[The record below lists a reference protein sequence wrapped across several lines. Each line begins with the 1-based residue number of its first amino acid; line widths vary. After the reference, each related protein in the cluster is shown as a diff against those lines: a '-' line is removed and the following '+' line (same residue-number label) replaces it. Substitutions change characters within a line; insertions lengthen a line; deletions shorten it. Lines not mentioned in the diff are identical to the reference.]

1 MTEQQK
7 KCLLR
12 MNNKTSFDVWGG
24 LVNSIYD
31 LTKDN
36 IKELKKDFETYEK
49 TQKNNILWQQDK
61 ETIKTIINNW
71 VVAFRSYSLYI
82 K

>member
-1 MTEQQK
+1 MTEKQK
-7 KCLLR
+7 QCLLR
-12 MNNKTSFDVWGG
+12 MNSKTSFDVWCG
-24 LVNSIYD
+24 LVKSIYD
-31 LTKDN
+31 LTKEQ
-36 IKELKKDFETYEK
+36 IKELKNDFTNYEQ

-71 VVAFRSYSLYI
+71 CVAFRCYSLYI

>member
-1 MTEQQK
+1 MTEKQK
-7 KCLLR
+7 QCLLR

>member
-1 MTEQQK
+1 MTEKQK
-7 KCLLR
+7 QCLLR

-24 LVNSIYD
+24 LVKSIYD
-31 LTKDN
+31 LTKEQ
-36 IKELKKDFETYEK
+36 IKELKNDFTNYEQ

-61 ETIKTIINNW
+61 ETIKAIINNW
-71 VVAFRSYSLYI
+71 CVAFRCYSLYI

>member
-24 LVNSIYD
+24 LVKSIYD
-31 LTKDN
+31 LTKEQ
-36 IKELKKDFETYEK
+36 IKELKNDFTRFEQSE
-49 TQKNNILWQQDK
+49 KNNILWQQDK
-61 ETIKTIINNW
+61 ETIKTIINNI
-71 VVAFRSYSLYI
+71 FMRFFD
-82 K
+82 